1 MEPIRKIR
9 LRWVHGALS
18 DVSYQLTRFQF
29 SRHAPHAWQPA
40 INAYRCERCILIC
53 VELAGVTRADID
65 LRIEPRRVWL
75 RGERSNPEPPNEA
88 GQVQQMIAMEIDY
101 GPFVR
106 AVDLPAEVEV
116 ESATATQ
123 ENGFLW
129 ISLPLKEES

>member
-1 MEPIRKIR
+1 MDPVRKIR

-40 INAYRCERCILIC
+40 INAYRCEGCIRVC
-53 VELAGVTRADID
+53 VELAGVARSDID
-65 LRIEPRRVWL
+65 LRIEPRRVWV
-75 RGERSNPEPPNEA
+75 RGERANPQPA
-88 GQVQQMIAMEIDY
+88 DVRQMIAMEIDY

-106 AVDLPAEVEV
+106 AVQLPAEIDVEKT
-116 ESATATQ
+116 TATQ

-129 ISLPLKEES
+129 INLPLKERS